1 MKIPEIENLKIL
13 DYLLKEFG
21 LKTTI
26 DIDEHGE
33 VCFTVMKII
42 SGYAYYSYEQW
53 KSYKSPLLLIPDIH
67 KFLRQKYNSEYL
79 PQSVLADLCKQ
90 KLLNKL

>member
-1 MKIPEIENLKIL
+1 MKISEIENLKIL
-13 DYLLKEFG
+13 DYLLNQFG
-21 LKTTI
+21 LETTI
-26 DIDEHGE
+26 DINEHGE

-42 SGYAYYSYEQW
+42 NGYAYYTYEQW
-53 KSYKSPLLLIPDIH
+53 KCYKSPLLLIPDIH

-79 PQSVLADLCKQ
+79 PQNVLADLCKQ